1 MQLAAHFL
9 GEFRVVVD
17 GHLVDTASSRRTRT
31 LVAYLLAHRDAP
43 VARDVLM
50 DRFWPAVSPLA
61 ARNSLHVALSGARR
75 VFRDAS
81 AHEVIQR
88 RFDTYR
94 IDPAT
99 RVWTDVEEFER
110 TCRGGRRA
118 DLAGWSARADAE
130 RHFEAAAQL
139 YQGDFLADEP
149 YAEWAATIRDSL
161 RQQAIDVQT
170 RLVEMYADR
179 GDHGPASVLARRL
192 LAIDPCNERVHR
204 RLMGSYAAAGL
215 RHLALIQFHQLSGTL
230 WETLRVRPSAETI
243 VLYER
248 LRRPELA
255 HIA

>member
-9 GEFRVVVD
+9 GEFRVVLD
-17 GHLVDTASSRRTRT
+17 GRLVDTASSRRTRT
-31 LVAYLLAHRDAP
+31 LVAYLLAHRGGP

-50 DRFWPAVSPLA
+50 ERFWPDANPLA

-75 VFRDAS
+75 VFRAIS

-94 IDPAT
+94 IDAAA

-110 TCRGGRRA
+110 TCRAGRRA
-118 DLAGWSARADAE
+118 DLAGDRAGAE
-130 RHFEAAAQL
+130 RHFAAAVQL

-149 YAEWAATIRDSL
+149 YAEWAATIRDGL
-161 RQQAIDVQT
+161 RQQAIEVQT

-179 GDHGPASVLARRL
+179 GDHGPASVLARRI

-204 RLMGSYAAAGL
+204 RLMDSYAAAGL
-215 RHLALIQFHQLSGTL
+215 RHLALMQFHQLSGTL